1 MVKVSENTFHS
12 QTMFKIVK
20 VRFHFIIFQKFL
32 TTLTMENLAKANVDQ
47 RPYMKVKIGATLSQ
61 DHHHGII
68 AVQV

>member
-1 MVKVSENTFHS
+1 
-12 QTMFKIVK
+12 MFKIVK